1 MDNHEIE
8 NLLKT
13 VCERRKKHMAQET
26 PAYNIL
32 AAIGEERDEAHIHSK
47 IIYFLLDRTYD
58 EDGEN
63 DFLKF
68 FLREIQ
74 IPEQYIGGP
83 WRVCREQAFEEG
95 RIDFVMESEKFCAA
109 IEMKIDAGDGERQL
123 ERYDMFCRK
132 KGKAYRIYYLT
143 LNGSAPDRQ
152 SVGGMDRQRLFLI
165 SFRNEILDW
174 LQMCMDTVREDSYR
188 HSFLK
193 QYDAAV
199 RHMTGWGD
207 EGMDVK
213 DLLASTEMAKA
224 ALLIRDSFEK
234 KMEEVTEELFQNV
247 GDVLKKKSHMETV
260 TYSNCVDVF
269 LDRIEYR
276 KKTYSFVFE
285 LAIDY
290 CLYGCFGFVERSENR
305 FIPLADAEKLFPT
318 FYHSWW
324 ERIRALELPK
334 LKQSPYTLWYYIENT
349 RGEKLNFKEN
359 SDSVLELID
368 EMDVQSKYI
377 GLAIFKNALNPLLQY
392 VSR

>member
-1 MDNHEIE
+1 
-8 NLLKT
+8 
-13 VCERRKKHMAQET
+13 MAQET

-83 WRVCREQAFEEG
+83 WRVCREQAFEGG

-152 SVGGMDRQRLFLI
+152 SVGSMDSQRLFLI
-165 SFRNEILDW
+165 SFRKEILDW
-174 LQMCMDTVREDSYR
+174 LKRCMDTAREGSYR
-188 HSFLK
+188 YTFLK

-234 KMEEVTEELFQNV
+234 KMEEVTEELFENV

-276 KKTYSFVFE
+276 KKTYCFVFE

-290 CLYGCFGFVERSENR
+290 CLYGCFGFVEQSENR
-305 FIPLADAEKLFPT
+305 FIPLADTEKLFPT
-318 FYHSWW
+318 FYHTWL

>member
-1 MDNHEIE
+1 MDNDGIE

-32 AAIGEERDEAHIHSK
+32 AAIGEERDEAHVHSK
-47 IIYFLLDRTYD
+47 IIYFLLDRTYN

-63 DFLKF
+63 DFLKI
-68 FLREIQ
+68 FLRKIQ

-123 ERYDMFCRK
+123 ERYDMFCSK

-165 SFRNEILDW
+165 SFRKEILDW
-174 LQMCMDTVREDSYR
+174 LQRCMDTAREGSYR
-188 HSFLK
+188 YTFLK

-207 EGMDVK
+207 EGIDVK
-213 DLLASTEMAKA
+213 DLLASTDMAKA

-234 KMEEVTEELFQNV
+234 KMEEVREDLFQNV
-247 GDVLKKKSHMETV
+247 GNVLKKKSHMETAV
-260 TYSNCVDVF
+260 YSNCVDVF
-269 LDRIEYR
+269 MDRIEYR
-276 KKTYSFVFE
+276 KKTYCFVFE

-290 CLYGCFGFVERSENR
+290 CLYGCFGFVEQSENR
-305 FIPLADAEKLFPT
+305 FIPLADTEKMFPT
-318 FYHSWW
+318 FYHTWW
-324 ERIRALELPK
+324 ERIRALELLK
-334 LKQSPYTLWYYIENT
+334 LKQSAYTLWYYIENT
-349 RGEKLNFKEN
+349 RG
-359 SDSVLELID
+359 LE
-368 EMDVQSKYI
+368 S
-377 GLAIFKNALNPLLQY
+377 
-392 VSR
+392 

>member
-1 MDNHEIE
+1 
-8 NLLKT
+8 
-13 VCERRKKHMAQET
+13 MAQET
-26 PAYNIL
+26 PSYNIL

-63 DFLKF
+63 DFLKI
-68 FLREIQ
+68 FLRKIQ

-213 DLLASTEMAKA
+213 DLL
-224 ALLIRDSFEK
+224 
-234 KMEEVTEELFQNV
+234 
-247 GDVLKKKSHMETV
+247 
-260 TYSNCVDVF
+260 
-269 LDRIEYR
+269 
-276 KKTYSFVFE
+276 
-285 LAIDY
+285 
-290 CLYGCFGFVERSENR
+290 
-305 FIPLADAEKLFPT
+305 
-318 FYHSWW
+318 
-324 ERIRALELPK
+324 
-334 LKQSPYTLWYYIENT
+334 
-349 RGEKLNFKEN
+349 
-359 SDSVLELID
+359 
-368 EMDVQSKYI
+368 
-377 GLAIFKNALNPLLQY
+377 
-392 VSR
+392 